1 MIFKVLSMVTYLF
14 SGWVLN
20 SITIFIFVSIF
31 SVLDFWVVKN
41 LSGRILAGLRWWRI
55 INEKGE
61 EVWKFESRDTNVKNN
76 KIDTTI
82 FW

>member
-1 MIFKVLSMVTYLF
+1 MIFKVLSMITYLF

-55 INEKGE
+55 INENGE

>member
-20 SITIFIFVSIF
+20 SITIFIFVSVF

>member
-1 MIFKVLSMVTYLF
+1 MIFKVLSMITYLF

-20 SITIFIFVSIF
+20 SITIFIFVSVF

-61 EVWKFESRDTNVKNN
+61 EVWKFESRDTNV
-76 KIDTTI
+76 
-82 FW
+82 